1 MRFKFY
7 ILLSILVVI
16 TKVYAQ
22 QKPLL
27 TKTGSLVYCLDSAEF
42 KISDF
47 YYGQSKEDILRILGK
62 PDSVWIDKGVLESN
76 YYKGFQVDYN
86 KNGTAYR
93 IFAASEKFKTPN
105 GIHAGLSKTELF
117 KILGLKP
124 SEIPSIKFENQFKN
138 CKNNTVF
145 NVFYDESGILK
156 IVGIE
161 IIGTP

>member
-1 MRFKFY
+1 MRFKFLV
-7 ILLSILVVI
+7 ILAILVLTAKI
-16 TKVYAQ
+16 YAQ

-27 TKTGSLVYCLDSAEF
+27 TKTVGLIYCLDSAEF

-62 PDSVWIDKGVLESN
+62 PDSVWTEKGVLESN
-76 YYKGFQVDYN
+76 YYKGLRVDYN

-93 IFAASEKFKTPN
+93 ISATSEKLKTPN
-105 GIHAGLSKTELF
+105 GIHTGLSRTELF

-124 SEIPSIKFENQFKN
+124 NEIPSIKFENQFEN
-138 CKNNTVF
+138 CKNNTIF
-145 NVFYDESGILK
+145 YVFYDESDILK
-156 IVGIE
+156 VIGIE